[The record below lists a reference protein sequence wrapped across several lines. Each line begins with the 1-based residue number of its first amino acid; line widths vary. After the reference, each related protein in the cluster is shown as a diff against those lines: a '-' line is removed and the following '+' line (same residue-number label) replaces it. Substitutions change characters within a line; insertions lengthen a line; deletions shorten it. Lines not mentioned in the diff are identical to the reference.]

1 MTSGCDHVAN
11 DERVSWLL
19 QLELPD
25 GAAGV
30 VNRELQ
36 SESPTREWCC
46 NDEEEAR
53 NGHKE
58 REEEEPA
65 LARNDLIHA
74 VHQQLSARLPQ
85 NLDLLDQRRRDMAM
99 RNEADGSARA
109 TSRVSG

>member
-36 SESPTREWCC
+36 PDGSTRERCC
-46 NDEEEAR
+46 DDKEEAR
-53 NGHKE
+53 NSDKE

-74 VHQQLSARLPQ
+74 VHQQSSARLSPNQ
-85 NLDLLDQRRRDMAM
+85 DPLAQRRRDMAM
-99 RNEADGSARA
+99 RSEADGSRRA
-109 TSRVSG
+109 ASRVSG